1 MTWLNSNE
9 IDRYIDS
16 YVKSDTFVK
25 HCIEAV
31 SIIDIGLDLR
41 LLVVAEY
48 GPGVLE
54 DAAAAPEWMVG
65 RPWLTDTGTVHN
77 INRTTTTTND
87 EDQ

>member
-1 MTWLNSNE
+1 MSYLSADE
-9 IDRYIDS
+9 VDRYIAS
-16 YVKSDTFVK
+16 YRESDAFVR

-31 SIIDIGLDLR
+31 SIIDISLDLR

-54 DAAAAPEWMVG
+54 DAAAAPDWMVG
-65 RPWLTDTGTVHN
+65 RPWLTDTGNGHN
-77 INRTTTTTND
+77 INRNTTTN